1 MKGKNERYRY
11 ISLIVVVVESDYGS
25 SVEGM
30 VDHAPRV
37 GLGSVA
43 PPSHKNWSL
52 PVVSITDSNESSLVA
67 KKCVNGIL

>member
-1 MKGKNERYRY
+1 VVVHIVVTMKGKNERYRY

-43 PPSHKNWSL
+43 PPSHKN
-52 PVVSITDSNESSLVA
+52 
-67 KKCVNGIL
+67 